1 MDGRESC
8 ASLVAAG
15 RNRIGGFP
23 AVGHGLGLSWE
34 SPWMSEA
41 DTTVVQA
48 GMYLAAELFAGHE
61 SIGGALFEHN
71 GLVTEDGFEV
81 LTTTRER
88 WW

>member
-1 MDGRESC
+1 MAENRVLRSLPPAETESE
-8 ASLVAAG
+8 
-15 RNRIGGFP
+15 GFP

-41 DTTVVQA
+41 DTTVVQT